1 MEDIKNYILSI
12 AGFSFIASLISSLLP
27 EISSKRTV
35 RFICGVVLSILL
47 LSPLKGCEPDFS
59 NIFSEYE
66 SYNLNDNS
74 FLQEELKQKI
84 ISDKVSEVVRNTFL
98 SYGISE
104 ACAEVVF
111 DGELNIVSVNINA
124 ANDSAARE
132 VAGKLG
138 LPYEIIQMTE

>member
-27 EISSKRTV
+27 EISAKKTV
-35 RFICGVVLSILL
+35 KFICGVVLSIII

-111 DGELNIVSVNINA
+111 DGELNIVSVNNNA